1 MRRDVRILLVGDGE
15 QLARSERH
23 VNCLIP
29 FFLLEGVGKSTIV
42 TSLIKES
49 FVAHVSLDY
58 MLLFK
63 PTYNIFR
70 SNTLSRKLQFRQKL
84 LRRTSQPILL
94 TPEVEQTL
102 TSTRL
107 IETDFFFHSCTTR
120 PPPPWIWNSKSACHL
135 CRIFYRQS
143 RIVWSNTNVLA
154 TAFSSTRRQCKIS
167 FDSGAILGLTLVIQG
182 SCNFGW
188 E

>member
-15 QLARSERH
+15 LLAREKTCGPSDA
-23 VNCLIP
+23 

-58 MLLFK
+58 IHVAVQANF
-63 PTYNIFR
+63 NVFR

-94 TPEVEQTL
+94 TPEVE
-102 TSTRL
+102 
-107 IETDFFFHSCTTR
+107 
-120 PPPPWIWNSKSACHL
+120 
-135 CRIFYRQS
+135 
-143 RIVWSNTNVLA
+143 
-154 TAFSSTRRQCKIS
+154 
-167 FDSGAILGLTLVIQG
+167 
-182 SCNFGW
+182 
-188 E
+188 